1 MNHCWI
7 RRLVL
12 CHECDSV
19 AVTLWQTHWS
29 ADTQRTLIIVM
40 ILYLPCKPFPIS
52 IQSTLSPTYYQQ
64 RNIVLRQS
72 VSHSPTPK
80 YVNTL
85 PLHCSSPN
93 FLIRHSLR
101 YYLAAS
107 HTLSSS
113 SSSDRAVGILL
124 FNPEMNLLGRDIFI
138 IIAGTGSVPLNSGC
152 W

>member
-85 PLHCSSPN
+85 LSIAHPPISWFATHCVTTWLPAT
-93 FLIRHSLR
+93 HCHP
-101 YYLAAS
+101 A
-107 HTLSSS
+107 
-113 SSSDRAVGILL
+113 SSDRTVGILL

-138 IIAGTGSVPLNSGC
+138 IIAGTGSVPLNSAC